1 MARHSLASYP
11 RTMWFS
17 SAEFKVFWAGIK
29 QAPHC
34 DDVVDKAEIDVVAG
48 EGEREPASLRKGP
61 ILETEPQ
68 AEALNTEIDL
78 TLGGGASNVS
88 AEKEN
93 ENWFDERYKTRFQ
106 APYLTAEEFMLAL
119 ESWHKN
125 EGFKVLDEV
134 SGLVNSSSMELLA
147 GQKGAYVTSDR
158 VGLDAP
164 EVFFFFFLGP
174 VLC

>member
-48 EGEREPASLRKGP
+48 EGEREPASVRKGP

-88 AEKEN
+88 AEQEN

-164 EVFFFFFLGP
+164 EVFFFFFLA